1 MTQQI
6 SFLVPAYPGCP
17 GKEAVKWV
25 YVCQKAYMAYNFNCH
40 IKTEDF
46 FRSQADTYTGTVKVE
61 LSLKQHKTDALL
73 LQTTNRK

>member
-17 GKEAVKWV
+17 RKEAVKWV

-46 FRSQADTYTGTVKVE
+46 FLGHSGIISETAQDRYVAT
-61 LSLKQHKTDALL
+61 TDH
-73 LQTTNRK
+73 

>member
-17 GKEAVKWV
+17 GKDAVKWV

-40 IKTEDF
+40 IIKTEDF
-46 FRSQADTYTGTVKVE
+46 FRSQAVTYTVKVE
-61 LSLKQHKTDALL
+61 LSLKQHKTDTLL